1 MIQDKL
7 YTIVRDENDPEGQMV
22 SVEPTEYLTKLKPHE
37 AIAELK
43 SYVESLA
50 ADLEKCSQEDL
61 DIPANIEKVQKL
73 LFELE
78 VAQGY
83 LARVFEN
90 WKATRRGHTENRSPQ
105 K

>member
-1 MIQDKL
+1 MTQNRL

-22 SVEPTEYLTKLKPHE
+22 SVEPTEYLEKLKPHE
-37 AIAELK
+37 VIAELK

-50 ADLEKCSQEDL
+50 ADLEECAQEDL
-61 DIPANIEKVQKL
+61 DIPANNEKVQKL

-83 LARVFEN
+83 LSRVFQD
-90 WKATRRGHTENRSPQ
+90 WKAGQKAHTRNSGH
-105 K
+105 